1 MDFNTLYFIKCNT
14 LLNKTIPLQIQ
25 CKDGDLILISQVC
38 MFKTKWKDMKKSMY
52 YYTNVIWENMF
63 YILLD
68 EYVIPKNENQ
78 KYKLK
83 IGNQYLFL
91 KALIPFEG
99 VTDEVE
105 VVDKLGK
112 N

>member
-1 MDFNTLYFIKCNT
+1 
-14 LLNKTIPLQIQ
+14 
-25 CKDGDLILISQVC
+25 
-38 MFKTKWKDMKKSMY
+38 
-52 YYTNVIWENMF
+52 MF